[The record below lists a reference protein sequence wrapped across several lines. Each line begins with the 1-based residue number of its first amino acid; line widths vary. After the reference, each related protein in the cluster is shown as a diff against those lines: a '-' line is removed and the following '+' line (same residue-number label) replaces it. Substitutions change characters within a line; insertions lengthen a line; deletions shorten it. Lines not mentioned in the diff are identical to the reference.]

1 MDIKNKNSYRKE
13 KLDINILKNNT
24 YKLFNNENL
33 KENQVFDYDFL
44 TKRIMNLPIVLRMTL
59 QRIHL
64 MFPGIKT
71 STIYSIDEKK
81 YFVAISEEEVF
92 NDDKFKE
99 MINKEKEFYK
109 KIKMNFDIE
118 FYYSDYFK
126 FKEILDITKPK
137 W

>member
-81 YFVAISEEEVF
+81 YFVAISEEEVI
-92 NDDKFKE
+92 NNDKFKE
-99 MINKEKEFYK
+99 LIKKEKEIYR
-109 KIKMNFDIE
+109 KIKTNFDVE
-118 FYYSDYFK
+118 FYYSNHFELE
-126 FKEILDITKPK
+126 EILKTMEPI